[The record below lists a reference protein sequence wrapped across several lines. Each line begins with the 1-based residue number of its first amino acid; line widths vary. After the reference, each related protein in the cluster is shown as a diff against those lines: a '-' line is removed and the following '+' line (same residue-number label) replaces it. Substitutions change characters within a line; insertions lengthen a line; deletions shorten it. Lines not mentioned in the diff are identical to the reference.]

1 MTFQEMGLS
10 DAVLRALV
18 ESGFSEPTPIQ
29 EQVIPLQIRHND
41 VIGQAQTGTGKTAAF
56 GIPLIERLSPR
67 QRHDSKHTMDAL
79 ILTPTRELA
88 SQVTDELRRIG
99 LYKSLSIVT
108 IYGGVSIEQQIRTLR
123 RGTNIIVGTPGRVL
137 DHLSRG
143 TIDLSGVRHFVL
155 DEADEMVDMGF
166 IEDIQTIMQSLP
178 EKRQILLF
186 SATMSPEIDRIAAKY
201 MSHPST
207 VSVSKSNILVPRI
220 AQWLHKVKS
229 WERFEGLCR
238 ILTYHRPELALIFC
252 QTKRDVDELYRQLH
266 GRGYKAEALHGDYSQ
281 HQRDQ
286 VMQKFRN
293 HELDLLIATD
303 LAARGI
309 DSKLDMVVNYNV
321 PENPETYVHRIGR
334 TGRAGREGL
343 AVMFVSPED
352 YRQLY
357 AIEKLIK
364 IRLQYR
370 DLPTRKELKTHH
382 QDFLQMRIEIGTK
395 DLESADYIELAAKL
409 LENGTPL
416 EILAATLRV
425 AGEALSPQI
434 SIDRQHELNSE
445 NTGAEYG
452 MVRFFLSSGRT
463 IGLMAGDVVKS
474 VTHHTK
480 IPGAEIGKI
489 LLQDDFSFVEVPEIW
504 ARHLLENLPTFH
516 FRGSKVS
523 VKPARA
529 REKIARFR
537 DYHKNS
543 NQRFRRPQRQYS
555 NG

>member
-238 ILTYHRPELALIFC
+238 ILTYHRPELALIFLP
-252 QTKRDVDELYRQLH
+252 D
-266 GRGYKAEALHGDYSQ
+266 KAGC
-281 HQRDQ
+281 R
-286 VMQKFRN
+286 
-293 HELDLLIATD
+293 
-303 LAARGI
+303 
-309 DSKLDMVVNYNV
+309 
-321 PENPETYVHRIGR
+321 
-334 TGRAGREGL
+334 
-343 AVMFVSPED
+343 
-352 YRQLY
+352 
-357 AIEKLIK
+357 
-364 IRLQYR
+364 
-370 DLPTRKELKTHH
+370 
-382 QDFLQMRIEIGTK
+382 
-395 DLESADYIELAAKL
+395 
-409 LENGTPL
+409 
-416 EILAATLRV
+416 
-425 AGEALSPQI
+425 
-434 SIDRQHELNSE
+434 
-445 NTGAEYG
+445 
-452 MVRFFLSSGRT
+452 
-463 IGLMAGDVVKS
+463 
-474 VTHHTK
+474 
-480 IPGAEIGKI
+480 
-489 LLQDDFSFVEVPEIW
+489 
-504 ARHLLENLPTFH
+504 
-516 FRGSKVS
+516 
-523 VKPARA
+523 
-529 REKIARFR
+529 
-537 DYHKNS
+537 
-543 NQRFRRPQRQYS
+543 
-555 NG
+555 